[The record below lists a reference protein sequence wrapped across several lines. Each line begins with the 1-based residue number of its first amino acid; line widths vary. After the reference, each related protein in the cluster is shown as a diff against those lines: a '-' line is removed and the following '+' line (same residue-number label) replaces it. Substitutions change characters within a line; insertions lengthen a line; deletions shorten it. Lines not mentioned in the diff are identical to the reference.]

1 MLVRIVAIDDNSAY
15 RYNRT
20 FAPFN
25 LNPTPLDYA
34 FPMSSPRFFHPQ
46 LPLTGHVSLDD
57 AEARHASNVLRL
69 AVGADVTLFDGQGGE
84 AQGVVASLGKRE
96 VVIELIARSDSN
108 RELDQEIELLVALP
122 KGDRQKTLVDGLV
135 QLGVTRLT
143 PLICERGVAQ
153 PTDAALE
160 RLQRSVVESSKQ
172 CGRNQLMCIS
182 TPQAI
187 AQLTQPVDLPHD
199 RLLLVAHPYG
209 SQCTL
214 RQVAADGHACPHKS
228 ARLAVGPE
236 GGFSDA
242 EIALWLDAGWRCVDL
257 GPRIL
262 RIEMAALQLAAWWAT
277 R

>member
-1 MLVRIVAIDDNSAY
+1 MLVGIVAIDDNSAY

-25 LNPTPLDYA
+25 LNPTLLDYA
-34 FPMSSPRFFHPQ
+34 FPMSSPRFFHAQ
-46 LPLTGHVSLDD
+46 LPLSGHVSLDD

-96 VVIELIARSDSN
+96 VVIELTARSDSN
-108 RELDQEIELLVALP
+108 RELAQRIELIVALP

-135 QLGVTRLT
+135 QLGATRLT

-153 PTDAALE
+153 PTHAALE

-172 CGRNQLMCIS
+172 CGRNQLMRIS
-182 TPQAI
+182 TPQTI
-187 AQLTQPVDLPHD
+187 AQVAQPVDLPD
-199 RLLLVAHPYG
+199 CLLLVAHPYG
-209 SQCTL
+209 SQCSL
-214 RQVAADGHACPHKS
+214 REVSADGRASPLKS

-242 EIALWLDAGWRCVDL
+242 EIAAWRDAGWRCVDL